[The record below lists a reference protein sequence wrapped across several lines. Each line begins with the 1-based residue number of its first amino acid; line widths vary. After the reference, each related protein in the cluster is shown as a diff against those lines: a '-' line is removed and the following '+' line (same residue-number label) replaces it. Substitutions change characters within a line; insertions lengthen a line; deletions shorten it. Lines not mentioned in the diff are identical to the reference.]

1 MAEPSSSPSPW
12 ARFRLPIIV
21 AVGLALLWLIGYWRI
36 HPLDGRLVQISRPG
50 ALVLYLTGNY
60 RNAARAYRIA
70 QQGQIELRYA
80 DDPSG
85 FWALRAGHQHEA
97 ERRAKT
103 TLALVPTA
111 IEPQITLGELALE
124 RTQTSEAMR
133 IFTAALRRQPD
144 HLDALYLGAVAM
156 ARAGETESAIQ
167 SLNRALRASS
177 VGQRDTVLYRILELT
192 GELRARPAQ
201 QQPLCLLAH
210 LHRYLRIFDER
221 QGLPALDYARRA
233 VEAGDRPAEALLTM
247 GAVHDGRGEY
257 AAARQAMRQ
266 AIAVDPRQ
274 VDALRWLAME
284 AAAVGD
290 LLTQYQ
296 LMTRVFEAAPL
307 DPFYLPDLERVLV
320 KNLGDPLRMATL
332 MERALALDPAYTEAH
347 AQLKKALALLAAP
360 DGTPRRSPRVAVLS
374 ARPGETK

>member
-1 MAEPSSSPSPW
+1 MAEPSSLPSPW

-36 HPLDGRLVQISRPG
+36 HQLDGNLVQISRPG

-60 RNAARAYRIA
+60 RNAARAYRIG

-80 DDPSG
+80 DDPTG

-124 RTQTSEAMR
+124 RSQTSEATR
-133 IFTAALRRQPD
+133 IFSAVLRRQPD

-156 ARAGETESAIQ
+156 ARAGETGSAIQ

-177 VGQRDTVLYRILELT
+177 VGQRDTTLYRILELT
-192 GELRARPAQ
+192 GELRGRPAE

-221 QGLPALDYARRA
+221 QGLASMDYARRA
-233 VEAGDRPAEALLTM
+233 IEAGDRPAEALLTL
-247 GAVHDGRGEY
+247 GVVHYKRGEY
-257 AAARQAMRQ
+257 EAARRAMRQ
-266 AIAVDPRQ
+266 AIAADPRQ
-274 VDALRWLAME
+274 VDALRWLATE

-296 LMTRVFEAAPL
+296 MMIRVFDAAPL

-320 KNLGDPLRMATL
+320 KNLGDPLRMVAL
-332 MERALALDPAYTEAH
+332 MERALALDPANTEAQ
-347 AQLKKALALLAAP
+347 AQLEKALALLAAP
-360 DGTPRRSPRVAVLS
+360 DGTPRRSPRLAALS

>member
-36 HPLDGRLVQISRPG
+36 HALDGNLVQISRPG

-60 RNAARAYRIA
+60 RNAARAYRIG
-70 QQGQIELRYA
+70 QQGQIEVRYA
-80 DDPSG
+80 DDPTG

-111 IEPQITLGELALE
+111 VEPQLTLGELALE
-124 RTQTSEAMR
+124 RDQTSEAMR

-156 ARAGETESAIQ
+156 ARAGETGSAIQ
-167 SLNRALRASS
+167 MLNRALRANS
-177 VGQRDTVLYRILELT
+177 VGQRDTILYRVLELT
-192 GELRARPAQ
+192 GELRGRPAE

-221 QGLPALDYARRA
+221 QGLAAMDYARRA
-233 VEAGDRPAEALLTM
+233 VDAGDRPAEALLTL
-247 GAVHDGRGEY
+247 GVVHYKRGEY
-257 AAARQAMRQ
+257 DAARRAMRQ
-266 AIAVDPRQ
+266 AIAADPRQ
-274 VDALRWLAME
+274 VDALRWLATE

-296 LMTRVFEAAPL
+296 MMIRVFDAAPL

-320 KNLGDPLRMATL
+320 KNLGDPLRMAAL
-332 MERALALDPAYTEAH
+332 MERALALDPANAEAQ
-347 AQLKKALALLAAP
+347 AQLKRALALLAAP
-360 DGTPRRSPRVAVLS
+360 GGTPRRSPPLAALS